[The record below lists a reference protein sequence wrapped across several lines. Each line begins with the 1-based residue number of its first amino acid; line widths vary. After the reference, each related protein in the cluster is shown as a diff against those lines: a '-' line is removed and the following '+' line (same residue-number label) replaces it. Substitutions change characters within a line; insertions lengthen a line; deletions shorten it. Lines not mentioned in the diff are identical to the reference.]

1 MSHYPPPK
9 GRGYY
14 VTIKMIIEKIA
25 KKDSLN
31 VVIHFN
37 NDEKLIINLE
47 VFIKSGLK
55 KGMGV
60 SSDRF
65 SLLVDE
71 NRKYYVKLRAVRLLA
86 RRPHSEKEL
95 RSKLYQKKYEKE
107 MINDV
112 IEELKEKE
120 LIDDYKFA
128 QIFTEEK
135 MRLKL
140 WGEKKIKGELI
151 KKGISRELISQVV
164 EEKFPEGNKL
174 NDAIILAEKKIKT
187 LLHKNLE
194 KRKLAERIYA
204 YLSSRGYDYETS
216 REAVEKVLDEILI
229 D

>member
-1 MSHYPPPK
+1 
-9 GRGYY
+9 
-14 VTIKMIIEKIA
+14 MIIERIT
-25 KKDSLN
+25 KKDSRN
-31 VVIHFN
+31 VVIHFD

-65 SLLVDE
+65 SFLIDE
-71 NRKYYVKLRAVRLLA
+71 NRRYYVKLRAIRLLA

-95 RSKLYQKKYEKE
+95 RTKLYQKKYEKE

-112 IEELKEKE
+112 IDELKEKE
-120 LIDDYKFA
+120 LLDDYKFA

-135 MRLKL
+135 MRTKL
-140 WGEKKIKGELI
+140 WGEKKMKGELI
-151 KKGISRELISQVV
+151 KKGISRELISQVI

-174 NDAIILAEKKIKT
+174 DDAIILAEKKVKT

-194 KRKLAERIYA
+194 KRKLAEKIYS
-204 YLSSRGYDYETS
+204 YLSSRGYDFETS
-216 REAVEKVLDEILI
+216 REAVEKILDESFG
-229 D
+229 DE

>member
-1 MSHYPPPK
+1 
-9 GRGYY
+9 
-14 VTIKMIIEKIA
+14 MIIEKIT
-25 KKDSLN
+25 KKDSRN
-31 VVIHFN
+31 VVIHFD

-65 SLLVDE
+65 SFLVDE
-71 NRKYYVKLRAVRLLA
+71 NRRYYVKLRAIRLLA

-95 RSKLYQKKYEKE
+95 RTKLYQKKYEKE
-107 MINDV
+107 MITEV
-112 IEELKEKE
+112 IDELKEKE
-120 LIDDYKFA
+120 LLDDYKFA

-135 MRLKL
+135 MRTKL
-140 WGEKKIKGELI
+140 WGEKKMKGELI
-151 KKGISRELISQVV
+151 KKGISRELIEQII

-174 NDAIILAEKKIKT
+174 NDAITLAEKKMKT

-194 KRKLAERIYA
+194 KRKLAEKIYI

-216 REAVEKVLDEILI
+216 KEAVEKVLNESLWNE
-229 D
+229 

>member
-1 MSHYPPPK
+1 MTSFQKMSSLY
-9 GRGYY
+9 RY
-14 VTIKMIIEKIA
+14 KMIVEKIT
-25 KKDSLN
+25 KKDSRN
-31 VVIHFN
+31 VVIHFD

-65 SLLVDE
+65 SFLIDE
-71 NRKYYVKLRAVRLLA
+71 NRRYYVKLRAIRLLA
-86 RRPHSEKEL
+86 RRPHSEKEI
-95 RSKLYQKKYEKE
+95 RTKLYQKKYEKE

-112 IEELKEKE
+112 IDELKEKE
-120 LIDDYKFA
+120 LLDDYKFA

-135 MRLKL
+135 MRTKL
-140 WGEKKIKGELI
+140 WGEKKMKGELI
-151 KKGISRELISQVV
+151 KKGISRELISQVI

-174 NDAIILAEKKIKT
+174 NDAIILAEKKMKT

-194 KRKLAERIYA
+194 KRKLAEKIYS

-216 REAVEKVLDEILI
+216 REAVEKVLDENLLNE
-229 D
+229 

>member
-1 MSHYPPPK
+1 M
-9 GRGYY
+9 
-14 VTIKMIIEKIA
+14 TIEKIT
-25 KKDSLN
+25 KKDSRN
-31 VVIHFN
+31 VVIHFD

-65 SLLVDE
+65 SFLVDE
-71 NRKYYVKLRAVRLLA
+71 NRRYYVKLRAIRLLA

-95 RSKLYQKKYEKE
+95 RTKLYQKKYEKE
-107 MINDV
+107 MITEV
-112 IEELKEKE
+112 IDELKEKE
-120 LIDDYKFA
+120 LLDDYKFA

-135 MRLKL
+135 MRTKL
-140 WGEKKIKGELI
+140 WGEKKMKGELI
-151 KKGISRELISQVV
+151 KKGISRELIEQII

-174 NDAIILAEKKIKT
+174 NDAITLAEKKIKT

-194 KRKLAERIYA
+194 KRKLAEKIYS

-216 REAVEKVLDEILI
+216 KEAVEKVLNESLWNE
-229 D
+229 